1 MSICRGIAG
10 RRGKNPV
17 GIFIHNDAGGNSLN
31 AAYWANSLANGSQ
44 NKEKGQSVYTLKPR
58 TSTHSTRIA
67 STTSIYRHFWRIGNR
82 ATRAAG

>member
-31 AAYWANSLANGSQ
+31 AAYWANSLANGRS
-44 NKEKGQSVYTLKPR
+44 EEHTSELQSRDTISYAVGRQRMTQTVLG
-58 TSTHSTRIA
+58 IA
-67 STTSIYRHFWRIGNR
+67 EIQTAI
-82 ATRAAG
+82 

>member
-31 AAYWANSLANGSQ
+31 AAYWANSLA
-44 NKEKGQSVYTLKPR
+44 
-58 TSTHSTRIA
+58 IA
-67 STTSIYRHFWRIGNR
+67 VAMVLGR
-82 ATRAAG
+82 